1 MPRPRCAP
9 PTRRALLGTLA
20 VAALAVSG
28 CGVRWVGG
36 PEPTPAPD
44 RGPDDDAREAAVAGT
59 RALLTLLGPAAAGPE
74 PLRTVAGQAVQ
85 ACRAHLVALG
95 EDDRIPTATGS
106 PTPTDAPSG
115 APAPDAR
122 ALVDGLLAAAG
133 TACAAAT
140 STAPAVS
147 GGMARLLTAI
157 AASRAVLADAVAA
170 TTGTPAGAIPPTA
183 EPGPTAAPASSPA
196 STSAR
201 TPSPDGDDPATAAL
215 QAALAGE
222 HAAVHGF
229 ALVAGRLTAPRRAE
243 AVADLAARRVARD
256 DLVDLLTAR
265 GATPV
270 QAAPGYDAAAP
281 TPEAATALA
290 ASVLDRLA
298 RLYADVVAVSA
309 PDRALGARAVPACA
323 RDARR
328 WGSTARSF
336 PGLPELGADGPPT
349 STASPT
355 ASSTASASATATP

>member
-1 MPRPRCAP
+1 
-9 PTRRALLGTLA
+9 
-20 VAALAVSG
+20 
-28 CGVRWVGG
+28 
-36 PEPTPAPD
+36 
-44 RGPDDDAREAAVAGT
+44 
-59 RALLTLLGPAAAGPE
+59 
-74 PLRTVAGQAVQ
+74 
-85 ACRAHLVALG
+85 
-95 EDDRIPTATGS
+95 
-106 PTPTDAPSG
+106 
-115 APAPDAR
+115 
-122 ALVDGLLAAAG
+122 
-133 TACAAAT
+133 
-140 STAPAVS
+140 
-147 GGMARLLTAI
+147 MARLLTAI